1 MQKPQVCPQEAPG
14 ETKVFVFF
22 SRGLITQPQIEQLMN
37 LTAVAAAV
45 ALAVWEIRASK
56 QQIGRTVTSVKQG
69 QISHAGEGGKSDSVV
84 SVHRCGFK
92 TTAPVLGRLWVWP
105 AGGPSAGGPSAGG
118 PSVLHRSTGRLSSSV
133 ISRIFDLM
141 IKMRRSHQRAR
152 WTRVDF
158 LHIAAEP
165 LPAEAPDT
173 VGRRQAHC
181 KSFTSQ

>member
-1 MQKPQVCPQEAPG
+1 MLLLFLGLWIDCRNHKSVLRKLQE
-14 ETKVFVFF
+14 
-22 SRGLITQPQIEQLMN
+22 RQRLITQPQIEQLMN

-69 QISHAGEGGKSDSVV
+69 QISDAGEGGKSDSAV
-84 SVHRCGFK
+84 SVHHCGFK
-92 TTAPVLGRLWVWP
+92 TSASVLGRLWVWP
-105 AGGPSAGGPSAGG
+105 AGGPSAGG

-152 WTRVDF
+152 WTRADF
-158 LHIAAEP
+158 LHVPSEP

-173 VGRRQAHC
+173 VGRRQTHC